1 MTTPPEPD
9 PPLLRTL
16 DTIELYASV
25 YVRSDDLM
33 SGPGGCNRGMIV
45 VMYCL

>member
-16 DTIELYASV
+16 ETIELYASV
-25 YVRSDDLM
+25 YVRSDDLR
-33 SGPGGCNRGMIV
+33 SGPGGCRRGMFEV
-45 VMYCL
+45 